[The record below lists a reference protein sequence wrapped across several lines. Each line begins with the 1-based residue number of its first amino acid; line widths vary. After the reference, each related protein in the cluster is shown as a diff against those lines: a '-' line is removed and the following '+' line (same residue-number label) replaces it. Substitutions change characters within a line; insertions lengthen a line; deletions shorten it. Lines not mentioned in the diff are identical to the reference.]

1 MYSVA
6 SGPITHDDPGSG
18 GNCTVT
24 EADKFV
30 TVEVNE
36 TRSGIAGPGCR
47 YSALTVYVPIGMFPI
62 ELLTQSPAIALNELP
77 ALVDQGS
84 VGNKVH
90 PNLISIQAHVEH
102 SAQARTE
109 VRACR
114 MIVHLSRHHTGQLPG
129 EVTNRCIGAG
139 KAMAVVHRKR

>member
-1 MYSVA
+1 MYSEA

-36 TRSGIAGPGCR
+36 TRSGITPPPGCR

-62 ELLTQSPAIALNELP
+62 ELLTQSPAIALKELP
-77 ALVDQGS
+77 ALPS
-84 VGNKVH
+84 
-90 PNLISIQAHVEH
+90 ISGPLGTKFT
-102 SAQARTE
+102 RT
-109 VRACR
+109 
-114 MIVHLSRHHTGQLPG
+114 
-129 EVTNRCIGAG
+129 
-139 KAMAVVHRKR
+139 